1 MARAAANGGHGNG
14 RPTPPHPY
22 PSFIIHLRSSIIGL
36 VPTAMRLLAAL
47 LLLPLTLS
55 AQNNHSTQ
63 PKLHVRMQVDADHLA
78 LPLSISIKGKDR
90 AAVDARVDAIRK
102 ELEKRFADQPG
113 WELREISSDFAR
125 AEAKSYVSRANN
137 GSKLFG
143 DDEDKGDVT
152 YVANARWELHTEAD
166 KGLKGL
172 EILHSKAADLVKA
185 KSEDEKQ
192 VVGNPEYV
200 LTNPQDYRN
209 ELLDQIKNDFEEA
222 KKHLP
227 EGQWTLDVSG
237 LAGPVN
243 VVALGGKRFEVS
255 LAYRMAFLTPKP
267 EKATK

>member
-1 MARAAANGGHGNG
+1 
-14 RPTPPHPY
+14 
-22 PSFIIHLRSSIIGL
+22 
-36 VPTAMRLLAAL
+36 MRLLAAL

-55 AQNNHSTQ
+55 AQSNHSVQ
-63 PKLHVRMQVDADHLA
+63 PKQHVRMQVDADHLV
-78 LPLSISIKGKDR
+78 LPVSVTIKGKDR

-113 WELREISSDFAR
+113 WELREISAEFAR
-125 AEAKSYVSRANN
+125 AEAKSYASRPSG

-143 DDEDKGDVT
+143 DDEDQGDTT
-152 YVANARWELHTEAD
+152 YVSTARWELHTEAD

-172 EILHSKAADLVKA
+172 ETLRTKADGLVKA
-185 KSEDEKQ
+185 KSDDERQ

-209 ELLDQIKNDFEEA
+209 ELLKQIKADFEEA
-222 KKHLP
+222 KAHLP
-227 EGQWTLDVSG
+227 EGQWTLELTNLS
-237 LAGPVN
+237 GPVS

-255 LAYRMAFLTPKP
+255 LSYRMAFVTPKP

>member
-1 MARAAANGGHGNG
+1 
-14 RPTPPHPY
+14 
-22 PSFIIHLRSSIIGL
+22 
-36 VPTAMRLLAAL
+36 MRLLAAL

-55 AQNNHSTQ
+55 AQINQSAQ
-63 PKLHVRMQVDADHLA
+63 PKQHVRLQVDADHLF
-78 LPLSISIKGKDR
+78 LPVSITIKGKDR

-125 AEAKSYVSRANN
+125 AEGKSYVSRPSG

-143 DDEDKGDVT
+143 DDEADQGDTT
-152 YVANARWELHTEAD
+152 YVATARWELHTEAD

-172 EILHSKAADLVKA
+172 ETLRTKADGLVKA
-185 KSEDEKQ
+185 KSDDEKQ
-192 VVGNPEYV
+192 VVGHPEYV

-209 ELLDQIKNDFEEA
+209 ELLDQIKADFEEA

-227 EGQWTLDVSG
+227 EGQWTLELSG

-255 LAYRMAFLTPKP
+255 LTYRMAFLTPKP

>member
-1 MARAAANGGHGNG
+1 
-14 RPTPPHPY
+14 
-22 PSFIIHLRSSIIGL
+22 
-36 VPTAMRLLAAL
+36 MRLLAL
-47 LLLPLTLS
+47 FLLLPLTLA
-55 AQNNHSTQ
+55 AQSGNTGQS
-63 PKLHVRMQVDADHLA
+63 PKQHVRMQVDADRLA
-78 LPLSISIKGKDR
+78 LPLSITIKGKDR

-113 WELREISSDFAR
+113 WELREISAEFAR
-125 AEAKSYVSRANN
+125 SEAKSYISRPAS

-143 DDEDKGDVT
+143 DDEPDKSDAT
-152 YVANARWELHTEAD
+152 FIANARWELHTEAD

-172 EILHSKAADLVKA
+172 EVLRSKAADLVKA
-185 KSEDEKQ
+185 KDDNENQ
-192 VVGNPEYV
+192 VIGTPEYV

-227 EGQWTLDVSG
+227 DGQWTLELTA

-243 VVALGGKRFEVS
+243 VTSLGGKRFEVS
-255 LAYRMAFLTPKP
+255 LAYRMAFVTPKP

>member
-1 MARAAANGGHGNG
+1 
-14 RPTPPHPY
+14 
-22 PSFIIHLRSSIIGL
+22 
-36 VPTAMRLLAAL
+36 MRFLALL
-47 LLLPLTLS
+47 LLLPLTLA
-55 AQNNHSTQ
+55 AQSVNGGQS
-63 PKLHVRMQVDADHLA
+63 PKLHVRMQVDADHLF
-78 LPLSISIKGKDR
+78 LPVSVSIRGKER
-90 AAVDARVDAIRK
+90 AAVDARVEAIRK

-113 WELREISSDFAR
+113 WELREVSSEFAR
-125 AEAKSYVSRANN
+125 AEAKSYVSRPNS

-143 DDEDKGDVT
+143 DEEDKGDVT

-172 EILHSKAADLVKA
+172 EVLRTKADGLVKA

-200 LTNPQDYRN
+200 LTNPGDYRN
-209 ELLDQIKNDFEEA
+209 ELLDQIKADFEEA

-227 EGQWTLDVSG
+227 EGQWTLELTG
-237 LAGPVN
+237 LASPVN

-255 LAYRMAFLTPKP
+255 LAYRLAFVTPKP

>member
-1 MARAAANGGHGNG
+1 
-14 RPTPPHPY
+14 
-22 PSFIIHLRSSIIGL
+22 
-36 VPTAMRLLAAL
+36 MRLFAL
-47 LLLPLTLS
+47 FLLLPLTLA
-55 AQNNHSTQ
+55 AQSGNAGQS
-63 PKLHVRMQVDADHLA
+63 PKQHVRMQVDADHLS
-78 LPLSISIKGKDR
+78 LPVSISIKGKDR

-113 WELREISSDFAR
+113 WEIREISSEFAR
-125 AEAKSYVSRANN
+125 AEAKSYVSRPAS

-143 DDEDKGDVT
+143 DDEPDKGDVT

-172 EILHSKAADLVKA
+172 EVLRSKAADLVKA
-185 KSEDEKQ
+185 KDDDEKQ
-192 VVGNPEYV
+192 VIGTPEYV

-227 EGQWTLDVSG
+227 EGQWTLELTA

-243 VVALGGKRFEVS
+243 VTSLGGKRFEVS
-255 LAYRMAFLTPKP
+255 LTYRMAFLTPP
-267 EKATK
+267 PQKATK

>member
-1 MARAAANGGHGNG
+1 
-14 RPTPPHPY
+14 
-22 PSFIIHLRSSIIGL
+22 
-36 VPTAMRLLAAL
+36 MRLLALL
-47 LLLPLTLS
+47 LLLPLTLA
-55 AQNNHSTQ
+55 AQSGNSG
-63 PKLHVRMQVDADHLA
+63 PKQHVRMQVDADHLF
-78 LPLSISIKGKDR
+78 LPVSISIKGKDR
-90 AAVDARVDAIRK
+90 AAVDARVDVIRK

-113 WELREISSDFAR
+113 WELREISSEFAR
-125 AEAKSYVSRANN
+125 AEAKSYVSRPAG

-172 EILHSKAADLVKA
+172 EILRSKAADLVKA
-185 KSEDEKQ
+185 KDDDEKQ
-192 VVGNPEYV
+192 VVGNPEYA
-200 LTNPQDYRN
+200 LTNPHDYRN
-209 ELLDQIKNDFEEA
+209 ELLDQIKTDFEEA

-227 EGQWTLDVSG
+227 EGQWTLELSG

-255 LAYRMAFLTPKP
+255 LTYRMAFLTPKP

>member
-1 MARAAANGGHGNG
+1 
-14 RPTPPHPY
+14 
-22 PSFIIHLRSSIIGL
+22 
-36 VPTAMRLLAAL
+36 MRLLAL
-47 LLLPLTLS
+47 FLLLPLTLA
-55 AQNNHSTQ
+55 AQSGNTGQS
-63 PKLHVRMQVDADHLA
+63 PKQHVRMQVDADRLA
-78 LPLSISIKGKDR
+78 LPLSITIKGKDR

-113 WELREISSDFAR
+113 WELREISAEFAR
-125 AEAKSYVSRANN
+125 SEAKSYISRPAS

-143 DDEDKGDVT
+143 DDEPDKSDAT
-152 YVANARWELHTEAD
+152 FIANARWELHTEAD

-172 EILHSKAADLVKA
+172 EVLRSKAADLVKA
-185 KSEDEKQ
+185 KDDNENQ
-192 VVGNPEYV
+192 VIGTPEYV

-227 EGQWTLDVSG
+227 DGQWTLELTA

-243 VVALGGKRFEVS
+243 VTSLGGKRFEVS
-255 LAYRMAFLTPKP
+255 LTYRMAFLTPKP